1 MSNAC
6 ARARARFL
14 LFFSKSCIVFLLFSG
29 SFHSHLW
36 HFDGISSSLSFV
48 FYSVSSLHFFRSFA
62 VFFIYLHTAQFSSF
76 TRHPLPSLSLFLR
89 FHLPSSFDCSLDS
102 YCRRIDMQARGRGSR
117 GMIVRQ
123 RKGGKKRKT
132 TTQKTRSKR

>member
-6 ARARARFL
+6 ARARD
-14 LFFSKSCIVFLLFSG
+14 SC
-29 SFHSHLW
+29 
-36 HFDGISSSLSFV
+36 SSSLDLVLSFYCFPAFFTLTFGISMEYLV
-48 FYSVSSLHFFRSFA
+48 LCLSSFIRCLLYTFSVHLPSSLFTFIPLSFHLLL
-62 VFFIYLHTAQFSSF
+62 VIFS
-76 TRHPLPSLSLFLR
+76 PSLSLFLR

-117 GMIVRQ
+117 GVIVRQ